1 MARQLTA
8 SASCRVAVPV
18 WPCSR
23 AVLASASARI
33 AASQASSGTTADL
46 AELVPDPRRRP
57 GGLGRVGVAHVQQHA
72 VGQAAH
78 IRVADR
84 AEGGEGGV
92 PGGALVRG
100 IAHGF
105 GTDRLGGVGPSGT
118 VPACADRAGT
128 PLPVEPV
135 ERTAGHRAESVHRP
149 RQGISPIRSVKASII
164 AASSPARRG
173 RSGSARTGTCADHG
187 PGGNGTSAPRCWRI
201 RASMT
206 AATPRRG
213 VPGTRAPVRADR
225 RRCSGGATSQGVA
238 SRRLRPEPPR
248 CAARAGSGAGCGLC
262 PGHAVHISEFCAGWS
277 RLSRALGQVLRCEGE
292 IGNDWAGI
300 WSSRL
305 PAAPETGASYSPRR
319 CNT

>member
-1 MARQLTA
+1 MCSSMPSSRPRISGSLTA
-8 SASCRVAVPV
+8 PRAAKAACQAARLSGASLTGSGPTGSAGWVPAAQ
-18 WPCSR
+18 SR
-23 AVLASASARI
+23 HAPIALARRC
-33 AASQASSGTTADL
+33 QSSRWSG
-46 AELVPDPRRRP
+46 RP
-57 GGLGRVGVAHVQQHA
+57 GTGP
-72 VGQAAH
+72 
-78 IRVADR
+78 R
-84 AEGGEGGV
+84 AFT
-92 PGGALVRG
+92 
-100 IAHGF
+100 AHG
-105 GTDRLGGVGPSGT
+105 R
-118 VPACADRAGT
+118 AC
-128 PLPVEPV
+128 
-135 ERTAGHRAESVHRP
+135 
-149 RQGISPIRSVKASII
+149 SPIRSVKASII

-173 RSGSARTGTCADHG
+173 RSGSARTGTCADLG

-305 PAAPETGASYSPRR
+305 PAALETGASYSPRR